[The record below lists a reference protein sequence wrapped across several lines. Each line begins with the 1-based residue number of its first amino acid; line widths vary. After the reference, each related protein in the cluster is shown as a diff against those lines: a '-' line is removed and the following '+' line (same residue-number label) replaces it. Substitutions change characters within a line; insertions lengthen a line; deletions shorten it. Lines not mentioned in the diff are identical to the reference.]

1 MAITPIVFTGATKDT
16 IKSAF
21 QKCNNMATDYAA
33 ATSGKGASLI
43 GVYDSADNM
52 AATNVE
58 DALAEIYTNVSSA
71 RTMAQIFSTKASTT
85 TGLTWG
91 YYGGNIRTD
100 NEVTTVEDGTV
111 TLTDD
116 ATNYVEVAADGS
128 VYASATSFTSERI
141 PLWIIV
147 CADGEQTTYT
157 DMRAWFPTWPD
168 DSVSLLVSGLKV
180 IRNTT
185 SVNCLEIFES
195 STGVAPTANTPIK
208 VHIPNG
214 TGYTMRTRDQ
224 AELSGEAAFTL
235 ADATGYWGYAS
246 ANGSSYPAFV
256 YAIWSASDE
265 CIVWGL
271 SNVGDL
277 TLCPTGETETASGY
291 MLLEDSSTYTRTG
304 TDFCVAVAKVEFEYD
319 TGDTPDYTFA
329 TSASGKNIIIYGS
342 EFSVLKSPKI
352 MGASAYGLSDGATI
366 AVDWTNGTTQ
376 YVTLAGEN
384 RTVTFSHPISGQ
396 VYRIILIQDET
407 GNRTIETWPTIYW
420 SGGLAPTLST
430 AGNSIDIVT
439 LLYTGTT
446 YYGDFAKNFAVPA

>member
-43 GVYDSADNM
+43 GVYDSAGNM
-52 AATNVE
+52 DATNVE
-58 DALAEIYTNVSSA
+58 AALAEIYTDVSSA

-100 NEVTTVEDGTV
+100 NEVTAVEDGTV

-128 VYASATSFTSERI
+128 VYASATSFTPERI

-157 DMRAWFPTWPD
+157 DRRAWFPTWPE
-168 DSVSLLVSGLKV
+168 SASLLVSGLKV

-195 STGVAPTANTPIK
+195 STGIAPTANTPIK

-214 TGYTMRTRDQ
+214 TGYTVRTRSQ
-224 AELSGEAAFTL
+224 AELSGGAKFTL

-256 YAIWSASDE
+256 YAIWSAAGS
-265 CIVWGL
+265 CVVWGL

-304 TDFCVAVAKVEFEYD
+304 TDFCIAVAKVEFEYD

-329 TSASGKNIIIYGS
+329 TAASGKNVIMYGTQ
-342 EFSVLKSPKI
+342 FSVLKAPI
-352 MGASAYGLSDGATI
+352 IVNAMPAGAYELTDGVTI
-366 AVDWTNGTTQ
+366 AIDWDNGATQ
-376 YVTLAGEN
+376 YVVLGATG
-384 RTVTFSHPISGQ
+384 RTVTFANPVNGA
-396 VYRIILIQDET
+396 VYRFIIIQDDS
-407 GNRTIETWPTIYW
+407 GSRTITTWPTIKW
-420 SGGLAPTLST
+420 AGGSAPTLT
-430 AGNSIDIVT
+430 TTGGKADVVT
-439 LLYTGTT
+439 LLYANSS
-446 YYGDFAKNFAVPA
+446 YYGDCSKVF

>member
-407 GNRTIETWPTIYW
+407 GNRKAY
-420 SGGLAPTLST
+420 
-430 AGNSIDIVT
+430 
-439 LLYTGTT
+439 
-446 YYGDFAKNFAVPA
+446 